1 MKLRGYL
8 FLLCLFGLQVTT
20 KAQEINANKL
30 LRLRDSLDNILV
42 VNPSASAILAKHKE
56 VELFSFSGFS
66 QNSQHF
72 DKQGNAVSFSGKQ
85 LLFNSLLQV
94 NYGLS
99 RNRRINVGIDLN
111 YRAYRFSNDVG
122 ESTFSVFDAT
132 GTQALTYVGL
142 RLRTQPF
149 QRVKTFNYQT
159 NVWFPVASPDTQ
171 LALNTHKL
179 NWGHTFFFYKY
190 LSNRVGLFTQA
201 NLTFAIPGSNSRVQE
216 KTELYVPVNIS
227 LSYVVNPKNIFFT
240 SGIYSWITTDISKT
254 MEGGDSD
261 FSQVVIGY
269 QRVVTRKFFLMLNY
283 NTTVTSRNYG
293 KWSGLNVGL
302 RLLY

>member
-1 MKLRGYL
+1 MTPVRL
-8 FLLCLFGLQVTT
+8 FILCLCLMSVASL
-20 KAQEINANKL
+20 AQDINANKL

-56 VELFSFSGFS
+56 VEFFSFSGLS

-85 LLFNSLLQV
+85 MLFNSLLQI

-99 RNRRINVGIDLN
+99 KNRRVNIGIDLN
-111 YRAYRFSNDVG
+111 YRAYRFSSDIG
-122 ESTFSVFDAT
+122 ESSFSVFDAS
-132 GTQALTYVGL
+132 GTQALTYAGL

-149 QRVKTFNYQT
+149 KRLKTFNYQT
-159 NVWFPVASPDTQ
+159 NLWFPIANPDAQ
-171 LALNTHKL
+171 LALSAHKV

-190 LSNRVGLFTQA
+190 LNTRVGLFTQA
-201 NLTFAIPGSNSRVQE
+201 NLTFAIPGSNSGVQE

-240 SGIYSWITTDISKT
+240 SGVYSWITTDISKT

-261 FSQVVIGY
+261 FTQVVIGY
-269 QRVVTRKFFLMLNY
+269 QRVVTKKFFLMLNY
-283 NTTVTSRNYG
+283 NTTLTSRNYG
-293 KWSGLNVGL
+293 KWSGLNAGL